1 MVSCLSDRETFPR
14 KPCQHSCTSIETT
27 LHNALWWL
35 KQNNPIYR
43 NIIISS
49 SRLQKLPF
57 DAVPSEIV
65 DTAKHCDDLAR
76 LAEERDRYVPKN
88 DDCDDGSDG
97 VDDNLLSDDEDIT
110 QNDSSHDCGVCFVCG
125 RHANCTHTS

>member
-1 MVSCLSDRETFPR
+1 M
-14 KPCQHSCTSIETT
+14 
-27 LHNALWWL
+27 HNALWWL
-35 KQNNPIYR
+35 KQNNLIYQ

-49 SRLQKLPF
+49 SRLQKLHF

-97 VDDNLLSDDEDIT
+97 VDDDLLSDDEDIT